1 MFFAF
6 GHCFSVPSGLLNT
19 RRLKSAAP
27 IRGISHLRCG
37 PFGTFPVFRN
47 GTPNLAILGD
57 DFQKFGNFRLF
68 FGMQKH

>member
-1 MFFAF
+1 MKENDDYIDIPA
-6 GHCFSVPSGLLNT
+6 
-19 RRLKSAAP
+19 
-27 IRGISHLRCG
+27 
-37 PFGTFPVFRN
+37 FPVFRN